1 MVQFGNH
8 KGSFGPLLEASDAKN
23 KEPFRF
29 LDSWHEICVKTVRL
43 WALRLSGEKSHAESK
58 DSNEIPENWCVLW
71 VPEGH
76 SSRKEKQERREKG
89 TKEVEAKG
97 PSVELR
103 EEQTPTRTGIEP
115 HESSNQSRDRNGE
128 GVENIR
134 RLIIVFPND
143 RRGEGD
149 EGNTQQEQE
158 IEDEQDRIIARDILK
173 HAMVPQPV
181 QANCQKTDPVAIVLG
196 TDCEQ
201 RVKQLDR
208 AGIWW
213 EGCGE
218 SDIQSKQCN
227 GNGKDG
233 IAEERES
240 LESKVALRLSLD
252 G

>member
-1 MVQFGNH
+1 MVACGDREDFFAVSAPFAFP
-8 KGSFGPLLEASDAKN
+8 KGRQKAQKLQK
-23 KEPFRF
+23 R
-29 LDSWHEICVKTVRL
+29 I
-43 WALRLSGEKSHAESK
+43 ALAESGG
-58 DSNEIPENWCVLW
+58 SAM
-71 VPEGH
+71 
-76 SSRKEKQERREKG
+76 
-89 TKEVEAKG
+89 VE
-97 PSVELR
+97 P
-103 EEQTPTRTGIEP
+103 TGIEP

-181 QANCQKTDPVAIVLG
+181 QANCQKTDPIAIVLG
-196 TDCEQ
+196 TNCEQ

-208 AGIWW
+208 VGIWW

-240 LESKVALRLSLD
+240 F
-252 G
+252 